1 RPSHRM
7 PAMNYLPLNLTIAG
21 VLLLGLG
28 ILHVALPVVLQWNRE
43 LAGASPLN
51 REVSYVHC
59 FFIGLACL
67 LWGLLPL
74 TAGRSL
80 LQPSPGGIA
89 GAGVDVAVG
98 VVAVGAALESGGQH
112 RRSRY
117 RATAAIDSAAGMN
130 RQRFQ
135 LQRVCIVCVQR
146 CRS

>member
-1 RPSHRM
+1 
-7 PAMNYLPLNLTIAG
+7 MNYLPLNLTIAG

-28 ILHVALPVVLQWNRE
+28 ILHIALPGVLQWNRE

-80 LQPSPGGIA
+80 LQPSPVARLVLIGAVVFWASRLAIQLLIFNRHARESPSWCALSIA
-89 GAGVDVAVG
+89 GTGLWLYLTAVWTL
-98 VVAVGAALESGGQH
+98 ALITQ
-112 RRSRY
+112 Y
-117 RATAAIDSAAGMN
+117 R
-130 RQRFQ
+130 
-135 LQRVCIVCVQR
+135 
-146 CRS
+146 